1 MLTCEIL
8 VNGPSSYDVC
18 VIPHWDVGSSV
29 IEEYEG
35 SSVALCR
42 HADLVSHFR
51 ETGWVRLS
59 ESDQDGPAAA

>member
-1 MLTCEIL
+1 MLTCEIC

-18 VIPHWDVGSSV
+18 VIPHWDVSSSV
-29 IEEYEG
+29 IEEFAN

-51 ETGWVRLS
+51 EDGWVRIS
-59 ESDQDGPAAA
+59 EADTDNLYAA